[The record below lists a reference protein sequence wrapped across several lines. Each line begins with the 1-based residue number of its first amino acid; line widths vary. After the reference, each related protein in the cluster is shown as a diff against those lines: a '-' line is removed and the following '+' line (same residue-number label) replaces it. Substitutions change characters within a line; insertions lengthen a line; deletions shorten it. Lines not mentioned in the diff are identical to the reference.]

1 MTKAKA
7 DAKIA
12 DAEADKAL
20 GMAEAAV
27 HEAQG
32 AAAGKANQAEGEG
45 EAKAIK
51 ARGDAE
57 GSAIQAKGTAE
68 GVSIEAKGVAE
79 GKSVEAIRLAEAQG
93 AEKMGL
99 AEALAKTEMAK
110 AIELFNK
117 ASQDHEEFRLQLD
130 KDKDV
135 ELADIN
141 IKKDIADAQARVMGE
156 ALKSANIDLVGGE
169 QDFFNRVVSSVSQGK
184 VVDRLVDNSQTITD
198 VKNTFFNGDPDHL
211 KNKLSSWIKSSGLKS
226 EDVKNLTISA
236 LLASMISNTEDNS
249 LRGLMRAAEKAVRGT
264 EVGNE
269 MVDTILGDKLG
280 K

>member
-1 MTKAKA
+1 
-7 DAKIA
+7 
-12 DAEADKAL
+12 
-20 GMAEAAV
+20 
-27 HEAQG
+27 
-32 AAAGKANQAEGEG
+32 
-45 EAKAIK
+45 
-51 ARGDAE
+51 
-57 GSAIQAKGTAE
+57 
-68 GVSIEAKGVAE
+68 
-79 GKSVEAIRLAEAQG
+79 
-93 AEKMGL
+93 MGL

-169 QDFFNRVVSSVSQGK
+169 QDFFDRVVSSVSQGK